1 MKLECYWILQNL
13 ACCSTE
19 DIKFLLG
26 NGAENGIPQDELLR
40 KLSVEINRV
49 RSGQYKDRFT
59 LGSLVDVLSNIAM
72 TNTKCR
78 NLVLTQTSIEQAL
91 LEIIVLHDK
100 LDQRLLERMIML
112 AKELSCATQANR
124 EQAKNLIGV
133 LKVALKLNSPSLV
146 R

>member
-13 ACCSTE
+13 ACCDTQ
-19 DIKFLLG
+19 DMKFLLG

-40 KLSVEINRV
+40 KLSEEINRV
-49 RSGQYKDRFT
+49 RSGQYKDRLTF
-59 LGSLVDVLSNIAM
+59 GSLLDVLSNIAI

-78 NLVLTQTSIEQAL
+78 NLVLTQTSIEEAL

-100 LDQRLLERMIML
+100 LDQRLIERMILL
-112 AKELSCATQANR
+112 AKELSYATQSNR

-133 LKVALKLNSPSLV
+133 LKVALKLNSHVLV